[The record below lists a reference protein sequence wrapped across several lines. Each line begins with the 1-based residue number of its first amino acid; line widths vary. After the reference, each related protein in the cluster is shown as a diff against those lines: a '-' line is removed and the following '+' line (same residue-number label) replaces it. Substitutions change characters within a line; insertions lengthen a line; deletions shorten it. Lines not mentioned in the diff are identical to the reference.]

1 MSRDENDNGLD
12 LDVFDIPGKEAEP
25 EALLKWRVGEL
36 RLGRLPSSQHVF
48 PIVVGSWQFVFDGIV
63 H

>member
-12 LDVFDIPGKEAEP
+12 PDVFDIPAKEAEP

-36 RLGRLPSSQHVF
+36 CFQRLP
-48 PIVVGSWQFVFDGIV
+48 
-63 H
+63 